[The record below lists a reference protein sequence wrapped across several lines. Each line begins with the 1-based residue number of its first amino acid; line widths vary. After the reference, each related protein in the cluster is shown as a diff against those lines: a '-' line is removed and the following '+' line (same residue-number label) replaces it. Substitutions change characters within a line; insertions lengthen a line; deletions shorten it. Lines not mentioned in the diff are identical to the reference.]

1 MTGALDRVEL
11 AVAAGTM
18 GIREALS
25 LIAGRGGG
33 LVVTEETGPASVLSA
48 EDLLRALRSG
58 DEGPLSTIQLLRTRG
73 ETPEPTDE
81 VTITPARGPG
91 PLVAGETAVVEG
103 LAPARAVR
111 LISAVTLY
119 VCTHDDT
126 HVFMADELFHR
137 DKCNLDGYPVKP
149 L

>member
-1 MTGALDRVEL
+1 MR
-11 AVAAGTM
+11 
-18 GIREALS
+18 
-25 LIAGRGGG
+25 
-33 LVVTEETGPASVLSA
+33 PASVLSA

-58 DEGPLSTIQLLRTRG
+58 DDGPLSTIQLLRVRG
-73 ETPEPTDE
+73 EAPEPTDD
-81 VTITPARGPG
+81 VTITPMGGPG
-91 PLVAGETAVVEG
+91 PLVAGETAAVEG

-126 HVFMADELFHR
+126 HVFMADELFR
-137 DKCNLDGYPVKP
+137 KDQCNLDGYPVKP